1 MLTLNRPEIDFVRS
15 AKDIGNILK
24 ERGKRDSFSV
34 RRMRLLAPFFG
45 KHLALGVATLFLT
58 VVVSALTLPT
68 PLIQRQ
74 IIDKYVPAMQVKVIC
89 ALGAV
94 LFGLYLSSF
103 VAKLLLSYTSSK
115 LNNVVL
121 LDIKQAV
128 FERMMTLPMSFFSEN
143 QSSYLASRMNEID
156 RAGTLFSITF
166 TSLLVSVLTFLS
178 AGVLLLILDWR
189 IFAVA
194 AVFAPVQYIIIHRF
208 TSGIRNVSNAVLEKS
223 ANVNRGMQ
231 EVFAG
236 MSTVKAFSAERREAT
251 KMAAPLSSLFK
262 SSFLQAFALRST
274 TDIIGFLREI
284 AFLAVLVGSMLFI
297 IRGNLTLGTYVAAV
311 GLVERMFGPVQAVA
325 SAGLTIQPVIV
336 ALSRVADYFEVLSE
350 DAAQDRR
357 HCPARLKGKI
367 EFRHV
372 AFSYPGKD
380 FLLRDVS
387 FTIHPGERVVIVGP
401 NGSGKTTL
409 MKLLL
414 QLHLPSQGSI
424 LVDDRDAATFTL
436 ESLRRKIGLVS
447 QDVFLFND
455 TILRNLMYGGV
466 SPEASELRW
475 LVDRCCS
482 SLKELPDGLNTR
494 VGEGGANLSGGQRQS
509 ISIVRALLKDPDI
522 LIIDEGSTH
531 LDAATRESLRSI
543 VEEQCSDKTCILIS
557 HDPAVAGAA
566 HRVLV
571 VDGGTVSEKEVR
583 LRV

>member
-274 TDIIGFLREI
+274 TDII
-284 AFLAVLVGSMLFI
+284 
-297 IRGNLTLGTYVAAV
+297 
-311 GLVERMFGPVQAVA
+311 
-325 SAGLTIQPVIV
+325 
-336 ALSRVADYFEVLSE
+336 
-350 DAAQDRR
+350 
-357 HCPARLKGKI
+357 
-367 EFRHV
+367 
-372 AFSYPGKD
+372 
-380 FLLRDVS
+380 VS
-387 FTIHPGERVVIVGP
+387 
-401 NGSGKTTL
+401 
-409 MKLLL
+409 
-414 QLHLPSQGSI
+414 
-424 LVDDRDAATFTL
+424 
-436 ESLRRKIGLVS
+436 
-447 QDVFLFND
+447 
-455 TILRNLMYGGV
+455 
-466 SPEASELRW
+466 
-475 LVDRCCS
+475 
-482 SLKELPDGLNTR
+482 
-494 VGEGGANLSGGQRQS
+494 
-509 ISIVRALLKDPDI
+509 
-522 LIIDEGSTH
+522 
-531 LDAATRESLRSI
+531 
-543 VEEQCSDKTCILIS
+543 
-557 HDPAVAGAA
+557 
-566 HRVLV
+566 
-571 VDGGTVSEKEVR
+571 
-583 LRV
+583 